1 MKRYLLG
8 ILLFF
13 PAYCVYSAQIEWN
26 TITVWYKG
34 PGSSLM
40 YRGTIFP
47 ETISFDAPHVDLFM
61 TMAVTPL
68 DVGMEVKAITYS
80 LYLEYANAFVG
91 ADPGDVVNDTYID
104 TNPKRFSYARFS
116 DYNDGEDLHADYS
129 IILKGDESS
138 FLAFRNETFYGHT
151 TDGWIELGLGDDGK
165 VQVLRSAWDMDG
177 DSLTVGAT
185 PEPVSGLLL
194 LFGASLLALRR
205 RRENGKMVIA

>member
-1 MKRYLLG
+1 MKRYLAI
-8 ILLFF
+8 ILLLFS
-13 PAYCVYSAQIEWN
+13 ARSIYSAQIEWN
-26 TITVWYKG
+26 TITVWYKWSG
-34 PGSSLM
+34 NNPEAVSSE
-40 YRGTIFP
+40 RIG
-47 ETISFDAPHVDLFM
+47 FDSPHVDLVM
-61 TMAVTPL
+61 DMAVTPL
-68 DVGMEVKAITYS
+68 DVGVEVKAITYS

-129 IILKGDESS
+129 IILKDDESS

-151 TDGWIELGLGDDGK
+151 TYGWIELGLGDDGK
-165 VQVLRSAWDMDG
+165 VQVVRSAWDMDG

-194 LFGASLLALRR
+194 LFGSSLLALRH
-205 RRENGKMVIA
+205 RRENGKMVAA